1 MNKISGNIVDV
12 VNKSIYKGEIY
23 FTDKIEKI
31 IKTENVVQQF
41 ILPGLVNSHVHIES
55 SMLSPMEF
63 AKQVVK
69 HGTVAVITDPHEI
82 TNVLG
87 INGINY
93 MLENAKNAPIK
104 IYFGA
109 PSCVP
114 ATTFESSGAV
124 LNSEQIEE
132 LFKNKKVHFL
142 SEMMN
147 FPGVIFDDIEV
158 HKKLKIAQKYNKP
171 IDGHAPGLTG
181 LELEKYINSGVT
193 TDHECFTL
201 NEALD
206 KIKLGMKIQI
216 REGSAAKNFEALHS
230 LIDSNPNMVMLCTD
244 DSHPDDLIKGH
255 INLIIKKAFDKKLN
269 YFNILRS
276 CTINPIKHYNIP
288 VGILQVNDKADFVIC
303 NDKYYNKINS
313 VFINGID
320 VLKNTYEQ
328 IDKNSPN
335 NFKADFI
342 NINDIKIIINGNFCN
357 VISVKDGELITK
369 KEKIKSEQ
377 IFKKN
382 NELINGFNKIV
393 VLNRYKKNIKPI
405 VGIIKNFNI
414 KQGAI
419 ASTIAH
425 DSHNIIAI
433 GKSEEDIANAINL
446 LVKSKGGISACYEK
460 TNKLLSLE
468 IGGIMTNKSAIEV
481 AKKYKSI
488 SDFAINKLGCT
499 LKAPFMTMSFM
510 ALLVIPE
517 LKIGDKG
524 LFDIR
529 TLKFVNL
536 FEN

>member
-93 MLENAKNAPIK
+93 MLKNAKNAPIK

>member
-41 ILPGLVNSHVHIES
+41 VLPGLVNSHVHIES

-93 MLENAKNAPIK
+93 MLKNAKNAPIK